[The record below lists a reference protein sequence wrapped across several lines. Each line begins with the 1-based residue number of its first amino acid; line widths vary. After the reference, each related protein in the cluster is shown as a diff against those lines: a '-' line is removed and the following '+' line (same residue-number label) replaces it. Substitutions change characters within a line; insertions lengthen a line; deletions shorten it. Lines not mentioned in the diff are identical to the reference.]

1 MNELKKTKIQT
12 AGKKSVKMKCW
23 ETFQCNETGCPAYK
37 SGDLKCWLF
46 SGTHCHKNIQGKFI
60 EKMEMCSDCDVYRA
74 NMDYNAMHQTCKI
87 INKQFKEFAKLVKE
101 RDKELENT
109 GLELALSI
117 SEVLEALKRISAGD
131 PTVRIP
137 ETSTIELIRR
147 LKQMINVTAENIGEI
162 VDQSHEFAMGLA
174 EHFDVLHRVTEG
186 DLTARI
192 SQSSPVELIEALKE
206 VSNRMIASVDKE
218 ITECKKAEHELKE
231 SEMRFKDISYS
242 MADWIWE
249 VDEHGVYTFCSEKV
263 KNILGYSQDEVI
275 GKNPFDFMPADEVEK
290 IQVFFSETV
299 KNKSAIINLEN
310 WNIRKDG
317 KKICLLTNG
326 VPIIDEQ
333 GKLKGYRGVDKDITG
348 IKEAE
353 AEHIKF
359 EVALQES
366 EEKFRTISTS
376 ARDAIIMID
385 DKGKVSFWNKAAETI
400 FGYSALEI
408 AGEKIHSFLVPLR
421 YRETS
426 EKGLHEFGLTGQGP
440 VIGKTLEYT
449 ALRKD
454 GTELP
459 VSLSVSAVKV
469 KDNWNAI
476 GIVRDITE
484 RKKVEAALR
493 ESEKRYRD
501 LFENTTDLIQIIAP
515 DGRFLFVN
523 AAWMV
528 SLGYF
533 EEDILRLTLWD
544 IIHPDNLLHCRES
557 FQQVLSG
564 RNMQNIE
571 VTFVAKNGKFIF
583 LEGNINCFFRNSEPE
598 YIRCIFHDITDRKRM
613 EEDLRTTSLHDE
625 LTGLYNRRG
634 FIALAEQQL
643 KIADRM
649 KRGIS
654 LLFADLDGMKFI
666 NDTFGHQEGDRALI
680 DTTNILKDT
689 FRGSDILARVGGDE
703 FVVLALETN
712 DTYCNLLA
720 DRLKTNF
727 DAFNK
732 KEGRGYTLTLS
743 VGIAHYDPENPCSI
757 DDILKRADNLM
768 YNMKKKKRRE

>member
-1 MNELKKTKIQT
+1 MKELEKTKIQP

-23 ETFQCNETGCPAYK
+23 ETFQCNETACPAYK
-37 SGDLKCWLF
+37 SGDPNCWLF

-60 EKMEMCSDCDVYRA
+60 EKMEMCSDCVVYSA
-74 NMDYNAMHQTCKI
+74 NMDYHAMHQTCNI
-87 INKQFKEFAKLVKE
+87 INKQFKEFGKLVKE
-101 RDKELENT
+101 RDRELENT

-117 SEVLEALKRISAGD
+117 SEVLEALKKISAGD

-137 ETSTIELIRR
+137 ETSTIELISR

-174 EHFDVLHRVTEG
+174 EHFDVLHKVTEG
-186 DLTARI
+186 DLNARI
-192 SQSSPVELIEALKE
+192 SGSSPVELIEALKE
-206 VSNRMIASVDKE
+206 VSNKMIASVDKE
-218 ITECKKAEHELKE
+218 ITE
-231 SEMRFKDISYS
+231 
-242 MADWIWE
+242 
-249 VDEHGVYTFCSEKV
+249 
-263 KNILGYSQDEVI
+263 
-275 GKNPFDFMPADEVEK
+275 
-290 IQVFFSETV
+290 
-299 KNKSAIINLEN
+299 
-310 WNIRKDG
+310 RK
-317 KKICLLTNG
+317 
-326 VPIIDEQ
+326 
-333 GKLKGYRGVDKDITG
+333 
-348 IKEAE
+348 
-353 AEHIKF
+353 KF

-385 DKGKVSFWNKAAETI
+385 DKGTVSFWNKAAETI

-408 AGEKIHSFLVPLR
+408 AEEKIHSFLVPLR

-454 GTELP
+454 GIELP

-476 GIVRDITE
+476 GIVRDISE
-484 RKKVEAALR
+484 RKKTEAALR

-533 EEDILRLTLWD
+533 EEDILRLTIWD

-571 VTFVAKNGKFIF
+571 VTFVTKTGKFI
-583 LEGNINCFFRNSEPE
+583 LVEGNINCFFRNSEPE
-598 YIRCIFHDITDRKRM
+598 YIRCIFHDISDRKRM
-613 EEDLRTTSLHDE
+613 EEDLRTMSLRDE

-634 FIALAEQQL
+634 FITLAEQQL

-649 KRGIS
+649 KRGLS

-712 DTYCNLLA
+712 DTYCDLLA
-720 DRLKTNF
+720 DRLKANF

-732 KEGRGYTLTLS
+732 KGGRDYTLTLS
-743 VGIAHYDPENPCSI
+743 IGIAHYDPENPCSM
-757 DDILKRADNLM
+757 DDLLKRADNLM

>member
-1 MNELKKTKIQT
+1 MKESGKTKIHP
-12 AGKKSVKMKCW
+12 AGNKSVKMKCW
-23 ETFQCNETGCPAYK
+23 ETFQCNETACPAYK
-37 SGDLKCWLF
+37 SGDLNCWLF

-60 EKMEMCSDCDVYRA
+60 EKMEMCSDCGVYRA
-74 NMDYNAMHQTCKI
+74 NMDNHAIQETCKI
-87 INKQFKEFAKLVKE
+87 ISKQLKEYAKLVKE
-101 RDKELENT
+101 RDEELEKT

-117 SEVLEALKRISAGD
+117 SEVLEALKKISAGD
-131 PTVRIP
+131 PDVRIP

-162 VDQSHEFAMGLA
+162 VNQSHEFAMGLA

-186 DLTARI
+186 DLNARI
-192 SQSSPVELIEALKE
+192 SGSSPVELIETLKE
-206 VSNRMIASVDKE
+206 VSNRMIESVYKE
-218 ITECKKAEHELKE
+218 ITE
-231 SEMRFKDISYS
+231 RN
-242 MADWIWE
+242 
-249 VDEHGVYTFCSEKV
+249 KV
-263 KNILGYSQDEVI
+263 
-275 GKNPFDFMPADEVEK
+275 
-290 IQVFFSETV
+290 
-299 KNKSAIINLEN
+299 
-310 WNIRKDG
+310 
-317 KKICLLTNG
+317 
-326 VPIIDEQ
+326 
-333 GKLKGYRGVDKDITG
+333 
-348 IKEAE
+348 
-353 AEHIKF
+353 

-366 EEKFRTISTS
+366 EEKFRTISSS

-385 DKGKVSFWNKAAETI
+385 DKGNVLFWNKAAETI
-400 FGYSALEI
+400 FGYSAREI
-408 AGEKIHSFLVPLR
+408 VGEKLHSFLVPLR

-426 EKGLHEFGLTGQGP
+426 EKGLHGFGLTGQGP

-484 RKKVEAALR
+484 RKKTEAALR

-533 EEDILRLTLWD
+533 EEDILRFTIWD
-544 IIHPDNLLHCRES
+544 IIHPDNLLHCRET

-571 VTFVAKNGKFIF
+571 VTFVAKNGKFI
-583 LEGNINCFFRNSEPE
+583 LVEGNINCFFQKSEPE
-598 YIRCIFHDITDRKRM
+598 YIRCIFHDITERKRM
-613 EEDLRTTSLHDE
+613 EEDLRTMSLRDE

-634 FIALAEQQL
+634 FITLAEQQL
-643 KIADRM
+643 KIAERM
-649 KRGIS
+649 KKGIL

-666 NDTFGHQEGDRALI
+666 NDTFGHKEGDRALI

-712 DTYCNLLA
+712 DTYCDLFA
-720 DRLKTNF
+720 ERLKANF

-732 KEGRGYTLTLS
+732 KEGHGYTLALS

-757 DDILKRADNLM
+757 DEILERADDLM
-768 YNMKKKKRRE
+768 YKEKKKRRG

>member
-1 MNELKKTKIQT
+1 MKESGKTKLQP

-23 ETFQCNETGCPAYK
+23 ETFQCNETACPAYK
-37 SGDLKCWLF
+37 SGDLNCWLV
-46 SGTHCHKNIQGKFI
+46 SGTHCHKNIQGKFMD
-60 EKMEMCSDCDVYRA
+60 KMEMCSDCDVYRA
-74 NMDYNAMHQTCKI
+74 NMDNHAIQETCKI
-87 INKQFKEFAKLVKE
+87 ISKQLKEYTKLVKE

-117 SEVLEALKRISAGD
+117 SEVLEALKKISAGD
-131 PTVRIP
+131 PDVRIP
-137 ETSTIELIRR
+137 ETSAIELIRR

-162 VDQSHEFAMGLA
+162 VNQSHEFAMGLT

-186 DLTARI
+186 DLHARI
-192 SQSSPVELIEALKE
+192 SGSSPVELIEALKE
-206 VSNRMIASVDKE
+206 VSNKMIASVDKE
-218 ITECKKAEHELKE
+218 ITERKKVEQELTN
-231 SEMRFKDISYS
+231 SETRFKDISYS

-249 VDEHGVYTFCSEKV
+249 VDEHLIYTFCSEKV
-263 KNILGYSQDEVI
+263 KNVLGYSQDEII
-275 GKNPFDFMPADEVEK
+275 GKKAFDFMQADEAEK
-290 IQVFFSETV
+290 LKVFYSETF
-299 KNKSAIINLEN
+299 KNKNTIKDLEN
-310 WNIRKDG
+310 WKLRKDG

-326 VPIIDEQ
+326 LPIIDEQ
-333 GKLKGYRGVDKDITG
+333 GNLKGYRGVHKDITK

-366 EEKFRTISTS
+366 EEKFRTISSS

-385 DKGKVSFWNKAAETI
+385 DKGTVLFWNKAAETI
-400 FGYSALEI
+400 FGYSAREI
-408 AGEKIHSFLVPLR
+408 IGEKLHSIIVPVR

-426 EKGLHEFGLTGQGP
+426 EKGLQGFGLTGQGP
-440 VIGKTLEYT
+440 VLGKTLEHT

-454 GTELP
+454 GTEFP
-459 VSLSVSAVKV
+459 VSLSISAVKV

-476 GIVRDITE
+476 GIVRDITD

-533 EEDILRLTLWD
+533 EEDILRLTIWD
-544 IIHPDNLLHCRES
+544 IIHPDNLSHCRET

-571 VTFVAKNGKFIF
+571 ITFVAKTGKFI
-583 LEGNINCFFRNSEPE
+583 LVEGNINCFFRNSEPE

-613 EEDLRTTSLHDE
+613 EDNLRTMSLRDE

-634 FIALAEQQL
+634 LITLAEQQL

-649 KRGIS
+649 KRGVL

-666 NDTFGHQEGDRALI
+666 NDTYGHQEGDRALI

-689 FRGSDILARVGGDE
+689 FRGSDIIARVGGDE

-712 DTYCNLLA
+712 DTYCDLLG
-720 DRLKTNF
+720 DRLKANF

-732 KEGRGYTLTLS
+732 KGGRGYTLTLS
-743 VGIAHYDPENPCSI
+743 VGIAHYDPENPCSV

-768 YNMKKKKRRE
+768 YKDKKKRRE

>member
-1 MNELKKTKIQT
+1 MKELEKTKIQP

-23 ETFQCNETGCPAYK
+23 ETFQCNETACPAYK
-37 SGDLKCWLF
+37 SGDPNCWLF

-60 EKMEMCSDCDVYRA
+60 EKMEMCSNCDVYRA
-74 NMDYNAMHQTCKI
+74 NMDYHAMHQTCKI
-87 INKQFKEFAKLVKE
+87 INKQFKEFANLVKK
-101 RDKELENT
+101 RDKDLENT

-117 SEVLEALKRISAGD
+117 SEVLEALKRISTGD
-131 PTVRIP
+131 PDVRIP
-137 ETSTIELIRR
+137 ETSTIELITR

-186 DLTARI
+186 DLNARI
-192 SQSSPVELIEALKE
+192 SGSSPVELIEALKE

-218 ITECKKAEHELKE
+218 ITE
-231 SEMRFKDISYS
+231 
-242 MADWIWE
+242 
-249 VDEHGVYTFCSEKV
+249 
-263 KNILGYSQDEVI
+263 
-275 GKNPFDFMPADEVEK
+275 
-290 IQVFFSETV
+290 
-299 KNKSAIINLEN
+299 
-310 WNIRKDG
+310 RK
-317 KKICLLTNG
+317 
-326 VPIIDEQ
+326 
-333 GKLKGYRGVDKDITG
+333 
-348 IKEAE
+348 
-353 AEHIKF
+353 KF

-385 DKGKVSFWNKAAETI
+385 DNGKVLFWNKAAETI

-454 GTELP
+454 GTEIP

-484 RKKVEAALR
+484 RKKTEAALR

-523 AAWMV
+523 SAWMV

-533 EEDILRLTLWD
+533 EEDILRLTIWD

-564 RNMQNIE
+564 MNMQNIE
-571 VTFVAKNGKFIF
+571 VTFVAKSGKLIF
-583 LEGNINCFFRNSEPE
+583 LEGNINCFFQKSEPE
-598 YIRCIFHDITDRKRM
+598 YIRCIFHDITDRRRM
-613 EEDLRTTSLHDE
+613 EEDLRTMSLHDE

-634 FIALAEQQL
+634 FITLAEQQL
-643 KIADRM
+643 KIADRI
-649 KRGIS
+649 KRSIL
-654 LLFADLDGMKFI
+654 LLFGDLDGMKFI

-703 FVVLALETN
+703 FVALALETN
-712 DTYCNLLA
+712 DTYCDLLA
-720 DRLKTNF
+720 DRLKANF

-732 KEGRGYTLTLS
+732 KGGRGYTLTLS

-768 YNMKKKKRRE
+768 YTKKKKRRE